1 MSDIL
6 NLIND
11 AIFVS
16 LVNTTLQ
23 ITLLIPLV
31 ALIIW
36 MFRVKS
42 AATRYSLW
50 LFVMFAIIVL
60 PLLTP
65 FIPQMDLA
73 RSHGRGTAGD
83 RPDDLMRMGMG
94 EGDVGELSEGS
105 DSLTSMSAAKAAV
118 NREADISLINPVSIA
133 YFIWCA
139 GAAFMLAITLGAYR
153 KLKKLKISSP
163 DVKDPT
169 ALSDTPRSDG

>member
-23 ITLLIPLV
+23 ITLLIPLI

-36 MFRVKS
+36 IFRVRS

-65 FIPQMDLA
+65 FIPQVDFA
-73 RSHGRGTAGD
+73 RSQRQGTGGD
-83 RPDDLMRMGMG
+83 RPNDAMRMGMD
-94 EGDVGELSEGS
+94 GDVGELSEGS
-105 DSLTSMSAAKAAV
+105 DSLTSMGAAKAAV
-118 NREADISLINPVSIA
+118 TEEADISLINPVSIA

-139 GAAFMLAITLGAYR
+139 GAAFMLAITLGA
-153 KLKKLKISSP
+153 
-163 DVKDPT
+163 
-169 ALSDTPRSDG
+169 